1 MSCQDNNR
9 AKKNIIAL
17 HRSLKV
23 THRCLR
29 DEARPPDGR
38 SSGRETVR
46 QNCIKCFYIKRNG
59 QALNDMSSLIY
70 FCFSRISSIPA
81 AWLPK
86 GMEHCHRHSLH
97 FLYQNKSL
105 TQVKH
110 ILEASLTPALS
121 SLSSPLGIHSG
132 MWLVLTDRTPLPL
145 FIKHYSAY
153 LLLRY

>member
-9 AKKNIIAL
+9 VKNIIAL
-17 HRSLKV
+17 YRSLKV
-23 THRCLR
+23 TRWCLH
-29 DEARPPDGR
+29 DEGWPADGR
-38 SSGRETVR
+38 ASGRETVR

-86 GMEHCHRHSLH
+86 GMERCHRHSLQ

-121 SLSSPLGIHSG
+121 SSSSPRGIHSG
-132 MWLVLTDRTPLPL
+132 RWLFLADRIPLTL
-145 FIKHYSAY
+145 FIKHYSTY
-153 LLLRY
+153 LLLMY